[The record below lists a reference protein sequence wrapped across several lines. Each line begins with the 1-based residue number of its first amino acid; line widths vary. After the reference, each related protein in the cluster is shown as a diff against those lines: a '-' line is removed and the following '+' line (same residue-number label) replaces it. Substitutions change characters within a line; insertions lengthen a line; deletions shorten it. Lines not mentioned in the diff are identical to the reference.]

1 MIFRCVIALSLLVTG
16 AQGAEKAYLLGPFLK
31 AYCISCHGPEK
42 QKGDRRFDHLTG
54 DFTNLEEAEISQE
67 ILDQLNLDEMPPK
80 GKTQPPVAELKQ
92 VISHLTKSLAKA
104 REMAHENSGKVV
116 LRRLNRIEYLNT
128 IRDLFELKMIDFD
141 PTTTF
146 PPDDP
151 LDGFD
156 NVGEGLIASGH
167 LLQNYLEAARKVSD
181 KVIRP
186 GPRPKMIKYQSGT
199 RKKTDIDKV
208 IINGVGIDKVARRE
222 AGRLYIKFRQPLG
235 FPLLDKKR
243 GVPADGEYVIRFSAQ
258 AVRRKSRYKDAD
270 LRYNSSEPMRLSIS
284 IDSRELGA
292 TAHRI
297 IGEYEIPDDKVI
309 EIEHRVWLEKGFTF
323 HVHWAN
329 GPNGSFKR
337 ILRKVLPKYNKDAL
351 YPARNPPE
359 MYVGSGPE
367 LHIHTLGIEGPF
379 YEKWPMPGFE
389 RFFPDSP
396 IVHGPEYLRDCLT
409 RLANTA
415 FRRPVST
422 AEIKPYLD
430 LAGDYLE
437 EHKDFW
443 AAARYGVRA
452 ILTSPR
458 FLYLTETA
466 PKQSTDKLDSYEL
479 ASRLSYF
486 LWSSMP
492 DDSLREAAA
501 SGKLKT
507 PEQLRAQVERMLK
520 DPKAGTL
527 TENFVGQWLHLRKL
541 GEMPPDPEKSK
552 AYYADNLELAM
563 LEETRLYFQHVL
575 SNNRSILDFI
585 ASDYTFLNPALARHY
600 KIPGVTLEGFQKV
613 SLKPENHRGGLLG
626 HGSILTATS
635 NGVETQPV
643 VRGVWIL
650 ENLLGTPPNPPP
662 PDIDPI
668 EPDTR
673 GVTTIRALMEKHRNN
688 PTCFEC
694 HRKIDPLGLSMEHY
708 DYIGAWRDRY
718 AKRLSIDGSGQMPDG
733 TAINGPEGIKQY
745 LSARPD
751 QFTRCLTEKLFI
763 YAMGRRISFTDRD
776 DIDRIVAAM
785 PGHKYGLRELI
796 QMVVASEPFQSK

>member
-1 MIFRCVIALSLLVTG
+1 MILRGVIALILLVAG
-16 AQGAEKAYLLGPFLK
+16 VQGADKVHFLGPFLK

-54 DFTNLEEAEISQE
+54 DLTSLEEAELSQE
-67 ILDQLNLDEMPPK
+67 ILDQLNLAEMPPE
-80 GKTQPPVAELKQ
+80 GKKQPSAAELKEI
-92 VISHLTKSLAKA
+92 VSLLTSSLAKA
-104 REMAHENSGKVV
+104 RENARENSGKVV
-116 LRRLNRIEYLNT
+116 LRRLNRVEYLNT
-128 IRDLFELKMIDFD
+128 MRDLFELKMVDFD

-156 NVGEGLIASGH
+156 NVGEGLIASSH
-167 LLQNYLEAARKVSD
+167 LLQNYLEAARKVAD

-199 RKKTDIDKV
+199 RSKTDIGKV

-235 FPLLDKKR
+235 LPLLDKKR

-258 AVRRKSRYKDAD
+258 AVRRKSRYKDED
-270 LRYNSSEPMRLSIS
+270 LRFNSNEPMRLSIS

-297 IGEYEIPDDKVI
+297 IGEYEIPDDQVI

-351 YPARNPPE
+351 YPIRNPPE

-379 YEKWPMPGFE
+379 YEEWPLPGFD
-389 RFFPDSP
+389 RFFPDP
-396 IVHGPEYLRDCLT
+396 PVAPGPEYLRDCLS
-409 RLANTA
+409 RLANAA
-415 FRRPVST
+415 FRRPVSG
-422 AEIKPYLD
+422 AELKPYLD
-430 LAGDYLE
+430 LAERYLE
-437 EHKDFW
+437 ENKDFW
-443 AAARYGVRA
+443 AVARYGVRA

-458 FLYLTETA
+458 FLYLAEAA
-466 PKQSTDKLDSYEL
+466 PRQGAGKLDSYEL

-492 DDSLREAAA
+492 DDSLRKASA
-501 SGKLKT
+501 SGKLNPPK
-507 PEQLRAQVERMLK
+507 ELRSQVERMLR
-520 DPKAGTL
+520 DPRASAL
-527 TENFVGQWLHLRKL
+527 TENFAGQWLHLRQL

-552 AYYADNLELAM
+552 AYYADNLEQAM
-563 LEETRLYFQHVL
+563 LEETRRYFQHIL
-575 SNNRSILDFI
+575 SNNRSILDFVD
-585 ASDYTFLNPALARHY
+585 SDYTFLNAALARHY
-600 KIPGVTLEGFQKV
+600 NIPGVIQEGFQKV
-613 SLKPENHRGGLLG
+613 SLKPEHHRGGLLG

-650 ENLLGTPPNPPP
+650 GNLLGTPPSPPP
-662 PDIDPI
+662 PDVDPI

-688 PTCFEC
+688 PTCYEC

-718 AKRLSIDGSGQMPDG
+718 TKKLPIDSSGEMPDG
-733 TAINGPEGIKQY
+733 TAINGPAGIKQY
-745 LSARPD
+745 LSARPQ

-776 DIDRIVAAM
+776 DIDRIVAIM
-785 PGHKYGLRELI
+785 PGHNHGLRELI
-796 QMVVASEPFQSK
+796 QQVVASEPFQSK